1 MRGAAMIRSITGKAE
16 VVLEYPDKLFIGTFD
31 RNDHFDARFEA
42 NEVLLTLQRED
53 GTEACRA
60 ARLHLAPQV
69 LARVLFELA
78 DSASETAPAAANRV
92 ALRAAARTLEGA
104 LAALEA
110 CPRTVNFDQKA
121 RDRLVAQAGYALW
134 LFVVQREACGLNDS
148 VQMMRNYRVPQEV
161 YARMGPLARP
171 RVRTPRA
178 SEG

>member
-1 MRGAAMIRSITGKAE
+1 MTRSITGKAE

-104 LAALEA
+104 LADLEVE
-110 CPRTVNFDQKA
+110 TEGSQT
-121 RDRLVAQAGYALW
+121 RLDAHEELTTG
-134 LFVVQREACGLNDS
+134 D
-148 VQMMRNYRVPQEV
+148 EV
-161 YARMGPLARP
+161 LQHH
-171 RVRTPRA
+171 VI
-178 SEG
+178 E